1 MLRLLKITTAFL
13 SVLSTG
19 YGAVTVTSAT
29 TGWTAITYPGV
40 QSDYFTDEQATSVEA
55 DLVGNG
61 SYAAVYT
68 IFDNGGTDSSTNATD
83 GEIGFRFRVAGEKPA
98 AGFDNVAWVGLAVN
112 GVDSIPGDGL
122 TDLDVF
128 IGYDSGTNTIGVYD
142 PGTGSNTSPNTT
154 TIVSTPV
161 WSITATGTTLDW
173 SSVDSIDLGLPAADY
188 NLDGGNKGGVDNTDH
203 FLTFKIDFSLLSTA
217 ISGVIG
223 TTFNDESTF
232 GIVSATATQ
241 TNSLNQDLNGVDGDV
256 NDNNSTLTWDT
267 LKAVSPLQNS
277 QGDVVPEPA
286 TIALLLGGIAFAC
299 VLRRRSRG

>member
-1 MLRLLKITTAFL
+1 MLKSSI
-13 SVLSTG
+13 STVVSLALASAAH
-19 YGAVTVTSAT
+19 GAVVVDSPTSN
-29 TGWTAITYPGV
+29 WTAITYPGV

-55 DLVGNG
+55 DLVGTG
-61 SYAAVYT
+61 SYAAVYK
-68 IFDNGGTDSSTNATD
+68 IFDDGGTDSSENATD

-98 AGFDNVAWVGLAVN
+98 AGFDNVAWLGLAIT
-112 GVDSIPGDGL
+112 GVDSNPGDGL

-142 PGTGSNTSPNTT
+142 PGTGTNTSPNTT
-154 TIVSTPV
+154 TIVPTPV

-173 SSVDSIDLGLPAADY
+173 AAVDTIDLGLPAADY

-203 FLTFKIDFSLLSTA
+203 FLSFKVDFSLLSSA

-256 NDNNSTLTWDT
+256 NDNNSPLTWDT
-267 LKAVSPLQNS
+267 LNAVSPLTS
-277 QGDVVPEPA
+277 VPEPSSV
-286 TIALLLGGIAFAC
+286 ALVLGGAILFYVAI
-299 VLRRRSRG
+299 RRRRGVCRK